1 MESFDRPPSGNHD
14 DPGFAVKFAF
24 EQGAISEYDR
34 IYVVINR
41 WYGVL
46 SKQKGKSESLELAK
60 TVLEQIMEEINAR

>member
-46 SKQKGKSESLELAK
+46 SKQKSKSESLELAK
-60 TVLEQIMEEINAR
+60 TVLEQIMEEINDR